1 MNTLLILLQDA
12 GQTGAGGGGMIQL
25 LIMLA
30 LMFVIMYFFMIKPQ
44 RKRQKEI
51 QEFRNKLAIGSRVV
65 TNGGLYGTVKN
76 LNEGETYITIEI
88 AKGVD
93 IQVDRNYV
101 FADPNQMMQQ
111 R

>member
-1 MNTLLILLQDA
+1 MNSLIILQDA
-12 GQTGAGGGGMIQL
+12 GQSGAGGGGMIQL
-25 LIMLA
+25 LVMLA

-44 RKRQKEI
+44 RKKQKEI
-51 QEFRNKLAIGSRVV
+51 QEFRNKLEIGTRVV